1 MARGSAL
8 KSCLVADGTAH
19 FYPRLGPTM
28 WWDTAAA
35 QAVLEAAG
43 GEMLALG
50 GEPLRYAG
58 DVLSNPGFVAS
69 SARHEPPA

>member
-35 QAVLEAAG
+35 QAVLMAAG
-43 GEMLALG
+43 GEMVAIG
-50 GEPLRYAG
+50 DGKPLRYAG
-58 DVLSNPGFVAS
+58 DALSNPRFVARPS
-69 SARHEPPA
+69 HL